1 MIGFESLIMGSI
13 QPLVDP
19 QAKRLYE
26 AIELLRILDREM
38 PAQLVSTF
46 LFIAAYEPVDTL
58 QIAEATGLAKSS
70 VSRNTDWLS
79 SRHRI
84 KTRDGLGLIIKEENP
99 FNWRTRICRLTPKG
113 ASLIKQI
120 KERIYGDLDKAWAVH

>member
-1 MIGFESLIMGSI
+1 MGSTKAL
-13 QPLVDP
+13 LVDP
-19 QAKRLYE
+19 ETRRIYD

-46 LFIAAYEPVDTL
+46 LYIAAHETVDTL
-58 QIAEATGLAKSS
+58 QIAEATGMPKSS

-79 SRHRI
+79 SHHRI
-84 KTRDGLGLIIKEENP
+84 KTRSGLGLITKEENP
-99 FNWRTRICRLTPKG
+99 LNWRTRICRLTPKG

-120 KERIYGDLDKAWAVH
+120 KERIYGDLDQDRAVH

>member
-1 MIGFESLIMGSI
+1 MGSTKAL
-13 QPLVDP
+13 LVDP
-19 QAKRLYE
+19 ETRRIYD

-46 LFIAAYEPVDTL
+46 LYIAAHETVDTL
-58 QIAEATGLAKSS
+58 QIAEATGMPKSS

-79 SRHRI
+79 SHHRI
-84 KTRDGLGLIIKEENP
+84 KTRSGLGLITKEENP
-99 FNWRTRICRLTPKG
+99 LNWRTRICRLTPKG

-120 KERIYGDLDKAWAVH
+120 KERIYGDLDQDRAMH